1 MRSPSAPNPS
11 PIEQRQSAETT
22 TSATGSFRVAH
33 GRPQSWGSEYLQEP
47 ALGALELLSW
57 RLDRS
62 GRSFARA
69 PRTRGAAGAA
79 GRACA
84 GVLQVA
90 LVERRG
96 CSHGGAL
103 VCCARSMMLYEK
115 LFRALATQPPAGS
128 QHAPPLAFSRS
139 SPPGSPAAR
148 SGRPLKTTA
157 RRCVSHTAHAAG
169 GMRRRRRTGRLL
181 LGHLGRAL
189 QPSAVVQ
196 TEEEG
201 EEVGADESHR
211 AHQAQDELDGEL
223 QGRERDGDAAQ
234 AAQAVG
240 VLGAEGA
247 ERKGADGLR
256 THSGFCESEMRG
268 RSGPLGLEGR
278 RTAQQMQMRTCT

>member
-1 MRSPSAPNPS
+1 
-11 PIEQRQSAETT
+11 
-22 TSATGSFRVAH
+22 
-33 GRPQSWGSEYLQEP
+33 
-47 ALGALELLSW
+47 
-57 RLDRS
+57 
-62 GRSFARA
+62 
-69 PRTRGAAGAA
+69 
-79 GRACA
+79 
-84 GVLQVA
+84 
-90 LVERRG
+90 
-96 CSHGGAL
+96 
-103 VCCARSMMLYEK
+103 
-115 LFRALATQPPAGS
+115 
-128 QHAPPLAFSRS
+128 
-139 SPPGSPAAR
+139 
-148 SGRPLKTTA
+148 
-157 RRCVSHTAHAAG
+157 
-169 GMRRRRRTGRLL
+169 MRRRRRTSRLL

-196 TEEEG
+196 AEEEG

-256 THSGFCESEMRG
+256 THNGFCESEMRG